1 MLTFHCGFTLIF
13 FAYVALFLL
22 EKARKRSINFR
33 LKVERFVR
41 VLFLLVFLT
50 LKKTLCPAQVGFAFT
65 VQSDSILMDGRFY
78 KDFPLEL
85 KWF

>member
-1 MLTFHCGFTLIF
+1 MLTFHYVFTLIF
-13 FAYVALFLL
+13 FARVALFLL

-50 LKKTLCPAQVGFAFT
+50 LKRPSCPAQVGFAFT
-65 VQSDSILMDGRFY
+65 VQSDSILMDRRFY